1 MVQFLEVWLLVVR
14 MQIESDVAEGVRVDL
29 VVLGEAVGSG
39 VGQVDKKVVAEGDAV
54 LEGRRGYTLAL
65 QVFSTAEAGVD
76 VVV

>member
-39 VGQVDKKVVAEGDAV
+39 VGQVDKKVVAEGDTV
-54 LEGRRGYTLAL
+54 LESRRGYTLAL
-65 QVFSTAEAGVD
+65 QVFSAAEAGVD